1 MSRRENITMNK
12 PYKDC
17 IEKVLVSEEEIEKA
31 VTRIAYEIEEDFKD
45 SEKKLLL
52 LGILKGSVIFM
63 ADILKKLNIPLET
76 DYIKVASYGSGTTGG
91 QVRLKAEPD
100 RLDLSGYNVVVIED
114 ILDTGNTLSWMLDH
128 LEKDL
133 GAKNV
138 KLCVLFNKPDRRK
151 KNIRIDYEGFVIPDE
166 FIVGYGLDYDELYR
180 NLPYVGVLKPEVYE
194 SAE

>member
-1 MSRRENITMNK
+1 MNK